1 MAARRVVRLPDGT
14 AAPALGQ
21 GVWMM
26 GEKPEN
32 RTRELAALRAGMEA
46 GMTLIDTAEMY
57 GNGRSERLVAEAIK
71 ETPRERLFIVSKVL
85 PTNASRATI
94 FRSCDASLQNIGTDY
109 LDLYLLH
116 WRGRVPLPETVT
128 CMEELVKSGK
138 IRRWGVSNFDV
149 DDMKELWRVPG
160 GDKCAVNQVLYHLG
174 SRGIE
179 YDLLPWLR
187 EHNVPVMAYC
197 PIAQAGELKSEL
209 YKSTVVQSVA
219 ARHNATVTQV
229 LLAFVLRS
237 GHVIAIPRS
246 SNPAHTKE
254 NAAADSIEL
263 TEVDMA
269 QLDAAFPAP
278 KHKTH
283 LDIV

>member
-1 MAARRVVRLPDGT
+1 MTSRRVVRLPDGT
-14 AAPALGQ
+14 SVPALGQ

-26 GEKPEN
+26 GDNLRK
-32 RTRELAALRAGMEA
+32 RAAELAALRAGVSA

-57 GNGRSERLVAEAIK
+57 GNGRSEKLVAEAIQN
-71 ETPRERLFIVSKVL
+71 TPRESLFIVSKVL
-85 PTNASRATI
+85 PSNADRARI
-94 FRSCDASLQNIGTDY
+94 FRSCDDSLRNLGVFY

-116 WRGRVPLPETVT
+116 WRGGVPLSETVA
-128 CMEELVKSGK
+128 CMEELVKGGK

-149 DDMKELWRVPG
+149 EDMKELWRVPDG
-160 GDKCAVNQVLYHLG
+160 SHCAVNQVLYHLG

-179 YDLLPWLR
+179 YDLLPWLT
-187 EHNVPVMAYC
+187 EHKVPVMAYC

-209 YKSTVVQSVA
+209 YASPVLKKVA
-219 ARHNATVTQV
+219 QRHQATVTQI

-246 SNPAHTKE
+246 SSAEHTTE
-254 NAAADSIEL
+254 NAAADGIEL
-263 TEVDMA
+263 TPADMEE
-269 QLDAAFPAP
+269 LDGAFPAP
-278 KHKTH
+278 KTKTP